1 MASVQATEERTAP
14 AQAITPPWVWPVLV
28 FGAAVELY
36 WAWFIIGFLA
46 EPSAVGRIWLVLV
59 TSSVYSAGAAVVGV
73 IGAVGLLRRERWGRT
88 VAGIASGAMT
98 LSLVGAMAGIPAL
111 IGLLSSRNSYR
122 N

>member
-1 MASVQATEERTAP
+1 
-14 AQAITPPWVWPVLV
+14 VWPVLV

-59 TSSVYSAGAAVVGV
+59 TSSAYSTGSAVVGV
-73 IGAVGLLRRERWGRT
+73 IGAFGLLRRERWGRT